1 MAGAFLDAVHVGVDR
16 QDVSPEREVPDRR
29 RRVRPDAGELGEIVR
44 PALGRDLLRGTMEIQ
59 AAAVVAEPLPL
70 PDDVRR
76 RSSGE
81 RCDCR
86 PPLQPG
92 EITRDHALDL
102 RLLQHHLRDEDR
114 VRVLRPPP
122 WQVASVLCKP
132 GEQGG
137 LHRPGL

>member
-1 MAGAFLDAVHVGVDR
+1 MAGAFLYAAHVGVDR
-16 QDVSPEREVPDRR
+16 QDVSPEREVPDCRSG
-29 RRVRPDAGELGEIVR
+29 VRPDAGELGEIVW
-44 PALGRDLLRGTMEIQ
+44 PALGRDLLCGTMEIQ
-59 AAAVVAEPLPL
+59 PATVVAEPLPFT
-70 PDDVRR
+70 DHVRR
-76 RSSGE
+76 RRCRE
-81 RCDCR
+81 RCHCR
-86 PPLQPG
+86 PPFQPG
-92 EITRDHALDL
+92 EITRNHALDL